1 MTDTTLSS
9 EDVDIAGRDGL
20 VEEGMMVEMDMDM
33 DMEMDMHMEME
44 VEMEVEVEVV
54 EEMEG
59 EAEAEAEMEEEVS
72 HTSTVIA
79 NKIQKYYSHPH
90 LSNTIQI

>member
-9 EDVDIAGRDGL
+9 EDEGIADRDGL
-20 VEEGMMVEMDMDM
+20 VEEGMMVEVEAEMDMDM
-33 DMEMDMHMEME
+33 DMDMHMEME
-44 VEMEVEVEVV
+44 VEMEVEVV

-59 EAEAEAEMEEEVS
+59 EGEAEMEEVS